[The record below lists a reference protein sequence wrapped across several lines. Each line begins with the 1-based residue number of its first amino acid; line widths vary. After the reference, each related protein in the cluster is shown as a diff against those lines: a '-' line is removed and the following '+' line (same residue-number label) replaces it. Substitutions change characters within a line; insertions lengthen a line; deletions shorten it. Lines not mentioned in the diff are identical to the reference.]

1 MDCYLGEERVWV
13 VPGWG
18 GRAQSPMLGYLFRSG
33 LRNVASHLGGG
44 ERVYGPP
51 VSPPRTPAGQ
61 TEPGGG
67 LSGRPEGLGQ
77 SKTRH
82 GQTWGV
88 WWLGPHGSMLSV
100 HHLLELLRG
109 CVTPPEIKRGT
120 HSWLLREP
128 PHPQAA
134 NPGLR
139 VKGINEALV

>member
-1 MDCYLGEERVWV
+1 
-13 VPGWG
+13 
-18 GRAQSPMLGYLFRSG
+18 MLGYLFRSG

-51 VSPPRTPAGQ
+51 VSPPDSSWANGV
-61 TEPGGG
+61 GG

-77 SKTRH
+77 SKTKHR
-82 GQTWGV
+82 QTWGAR
-88 WWLGPHGSMLSV
+88 WPGPHGSLLSV
-100 HHLLELLRG
+100 HYLLELLRG
-109 CVTPPEIKRGT
+109 CVVPPEIKRGK

-139 VKGINEALV
+139 VKGISEALV